1 MAVIVPINALSVSLD
16 AEIGILIAVLYF
28 DTSVSLSKVF
38 MEEEA
43 SPSCPSLQ
51 LMCVKP
57 YPISE
62 NVNLSLT
69 ENVLIMKHYC
79 AEPLVCL
86 QAILPMQQCDGA
98 VQT

>member
-16 AEIGILIAVLYF
+16 AEIGILIVVLYF

-51 LMCVKP
+51 LMCVKT

-62 NVNLSLT
+62 NVNLLLT
-69 ENVLIMKHYC
+69 ENVLF
-79 AEPLVCL
+79 P
-86 QAILPMQQCDGA
+86 
-98 VQT
+98 

>member
-16 AEIGILIAVLYF
+16 AEIGILIVVLYF

-69 ENVLIMKHYC
+69 ENVLF
-79 AEPLVCL
+79 P
-86 QAILPMQQCDGA
+86 
-98 VQT
+98 